1 MAKTPDP
8 TRVVADAD
16 VLTADVFVDG
26 TARIAMERIRR
37 HSWLELIASEVLL
50 DDAKTIISHLGD
62 HALAED
68 WYALIEPECHI
79 VEHPPR
85 DNPALGSAYA
95 GSAGHLLTYDEALAS
110 AKTGVQMRRAM
121 PISVRTPDAFVQTVA
136 IDVLYE
142 ATVGDTYPGPD
153 VEPRA

>member
-1 MAKTPDP
+1 MTKTPDP
-8 TRVVADAD
+8 TRIVADAD
-16 VLTADVFVDG
+16 VLTAEVFIDG
-26 TARIAMERIRR
+26 TARMAMDRIRR
-37 HSWLELIASEVLL
+37 HSWLELIASEAIL
-50 DDAKTIISHLGD
+50 DETASIIARLGD
-62 HALAED
+62 QALADE

-79 VEHPPR
+79 VEHPRR

-95 GSAGHLLTYDEALAS
+95 GSAGHLLTYDETLTS

-121 PISVRTPDAFVQTVA
+121 PISVRTPDAFVRTVA

-142 ATVGDTYPGPD
+142 ANVGDTYPGPD